1 MIRPVRS
8 RRPVAPM
15 VLAAVVAG
23 CALLAGCG
31 RHVATNDQSQKA
43 FLDSV
48 YSQAPGIGSYRTG
61 LQLVSLGQAICGDLE
76 SGASVQELGDRLP
89 LVEGN
94 VTLPPGD
101 LGVVISAAVD
111 VMCPKFR
118 KLLGA

>member
-1 MIRPVRS
+1 
-8 RRPVAPM
+8 M

-61 LQLVSLGQAICGDLE
+61 LQLVSLWQAICGDLE